1 METIKMDEKIK
12 EKGLHLIDKELGF
25 DSRIEEYKP
34 GTKEK
39 LLKAITDIAQIK
51 IEAECITK
59 ESFDFIQGLEKI
71 GAIKEGATKELK
83 CILLDEEM
91 YKDAKKL
98 AKTEGTVVIKVDM
111 RLSMEDYQ
119 KDLDEQLKNIDAPE
133 ETKEMIRK
141 AAIKNKKEF
150 DEKEMTEEVKEVCTD
165 EAAVDTQDNNTNN

>member
-1 METIKMDEKIK
+1 METIKMNEKIK
-12 EKGLHLIDKELGF
+12 EEGLRIIDKELNF
-25 DSRIEEYKP
+25 DSKIEEYKP

-39 LLKAITDIAQIK
+39 LLKAITDIVQIK
-51 IEAECITK
+51 IEAEYITK

-91 YKDAKKL
+91 YKGAKEL
-98 AKTEGTVVIKVDM
+98 AKTEGTATIKADM

-133 ETKEMIRK
+133 KIKETIRK
-141 AAIKNKKEF
+141 TAIESKKKF
-150 DEKEMTEEVKEVCTD
+150 DEKEMTEAVKEACTD
-165 EAAVDTQDNNTNN
+165 ETADVQDNDANN